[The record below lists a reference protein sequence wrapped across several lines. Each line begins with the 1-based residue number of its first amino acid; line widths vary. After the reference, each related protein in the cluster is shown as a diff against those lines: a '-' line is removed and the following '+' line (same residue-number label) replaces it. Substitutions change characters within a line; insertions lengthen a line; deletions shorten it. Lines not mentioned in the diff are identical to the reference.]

1 MNAYTV
7 SAPDNITV
15 FGDTRIRE
23 LERIVRN
30 QSEEIILLKKKR
42 DELNKSV
49 EKVTTL
55 QAQLVE
61 RDVEIH
67 KLNLE
72 SLKEYKIRIEMSH
85 KIETLETRNQSI
97 DRLKKIWNEQ
107 VNDLIKTLEQK
118 NKEESNLKIE
128 LARLQQNIS
137 ILEQQLEVKNMY
149 HKNT

>member
-97 DRLKKIWNEQ
+97 DRFVGCRDSSDSSFILCRVLHTGFLLYCVGVKY
-107 VNDLIKTLEQK
+107 TA
-118 NKEESNLKIE
+118 
-128 LARLQQNIS
+128 LA
-137 ILEQQLEVKNMY
+137 
-149 HKNT
+149 